1 MKCPHCL
8 VTVHGSFSHTFVG
21 SDVDGDWAVVSMV
34 CPACKRLVLLLA
46 RGTAVYNGR
55 SHTPATF
62 DHLGAI
68 TESRL
73 VRPKGAS
80 RPPAPAEV
88 TAGAPSVAADYA
100 EACLVLADSPK
111 ASAALSRRAL
121 QQLLRDKAGTT
132 QRDLAP
138 AIQEVLDSKQLPS
151 HLARDPDAVRNT
163 GNFAA
168 HPLKST
174 STGAIIEVEPGE
186 AEWNLDVLEGLF
198 DFYFVQ
204 PAISERKRA
213 ALDKKLADA
222 GKPPMKTK

>member
-8 VTVHGSFSHTFVG
+8 VTVHDAFSQVYVG
-21 SDVDGDWAVVSMV
+21 SDTDGDWAVTRML

-46 RGTAVYNGR
+46 RGMAAYTGR
-55 SHTPATF
+55 AHTPETF
-62 DHLGAI
+62 SHLGAV

-73 VRPKGAS
+73 IRPKGAS
-80 RPPAPAEV
+80 RPPCPPEV
-88 TAGAPSVAADYA
+88 TAEAPNIAADYA
-100 EACLVLADSPK
+100 EASLVLADSPK

-121 QQLLRDKAGTT
+121 QQLLRERAGTT

-151 HLARDPDAVRNT
+151 HLARDLDAVRNT

-174 STGAIIEVEPGE
+174 TTGTVIEVEPGE
-186 AEWNLDVLEGLF
+186 AEWNLDMLEGLF

-204 PAISERKRA
+204 PAISAKKRA

-222 GKPPMKTK
+222 GKPPMKK